1 MSKLKTKQQYKHEML
16 LNFMANTKATPTKRK
31 RNPLKLNIMRT
42 MLSIFA

>member
-1 MSKLKTKQQYKHEML
+1 MIKQRTKQQYKHEML
-16 LNFMANTKATPTKRK
+16 LTFMANTKTVQAKPK